1 MLETLFQFLFEY
13 RLQVFRQGDFRFA
26 PPAGAPVAAVVVIAA
41 LAIAFISYRVIR
53 SRVEWRQRAA
63 LGVLRIA
70 ALAIILFCIF
80 RPVLVVK
87 AAVAQQNVIGI
98 LLDDSRSMQLPE
110 TNAAPDGSTATPTRA
125 DRVRQTFANPDSPIM
140 RALSEKFL
148 VRTFRFSSSTARVS
162 APGDLTFGGTQT
174 RLSNAIESA
183 RQELAGLPVSGLV
196 LVTDGADTTDAT
208 IADALLASKAEA
220 LPVFTVG
227 VGQETLAHDIQVGRV
242 STPRTALKGTSLLV
256 DAVLTQTGY
265 AGQTVTLDVED
276 GGRIVGS
283 QPVRLPADGDPVSV
297 RVKFTATEAG
307 PRVFRLKVAPQAGE
321 VVTQNNQRD
330 VQIDIRDRK
339 ERILYYEG
347 EPRFEMKFARQAIK
361 DDKNLELVTLQRT
374 AENKYLRLDVD
385 AAGVEL
391 AAGFPKTREDLFAY
405 RGLVLGSVEASAFNA
420 DQLRMISEF
429 VDVRGGGLLLLG
441 GARAFAEGG
450 YAGTPL
456 EEIMPVVM
464 NRGGGVFAHL
474 KVHPTRA
481 GQAHAVTQLGDTEQ
495 ASADRWKSMPSLSTV
510 NLIETIKPGA
520 TTLLS
525 ATDDRRRE
533 RVVLAYER
541 YGRGKSVAFPVQD
554 SWMWQMHATIRVEDQ
569 THENFWRQLLRWLVD
584 GVPDAVETRTLTD
597 RVEPGQPVVLTA
609 DVVDK
614 RFVELNDANVVAH
627 VTGPS
632 GKTVDVP
639 MQWTGE
645 RNGQYRA
652 TLATTDGGW
661 YQAKVDATR
670 AGQPVGAGVAHLR
683 AVPDDAEYFD
693 ATMHAPLLK
702 RIAQET
708 GGRFYTADAMTSLP
722 DDLKYS
728 GRGVT
733 AVEERELWHMPILLM
748 ALVTIVC
755 AEWGLRRMWRLA

>member
-1 MLETLFQFLFEY
+1 MFETLFQFLFEY

-26 PPAGAPVAAVVVIAA
+26 PPAGAPVAALMVVAA
-41 LAIAFISYRVIR
+41 LVLAFVSYRMLR
-53 SRVEWRQRAA
+53 SRVQGRERGVLA
-63 LGVLRIA
+63 VLRIA
-70 ALAIILFCIF
+70 ALGIILFCIF

-110 TNAAPDGSTATPTRA
+110 QNAGTATRA
-125 DRVRQTFANPDSPIM
+125 DRVRQTFGNPDSAVM
-140 RALSEKFL
+140 KALSEKFL

-162 APGDLTFGGTQT
+162 APADLTFGGTQT
-174 RLSNAIESA
+174 RLASAIESA

-196 LVTDGADTTDAT
+196 LVSDGADTTDAT
-208 IADALLASKAEA
+208 VADALLASKAEA

-227 VGQETLAHDIQVGRV
+227 VGQESLSHDIQVGRV
-242 STPRTALKGTSLLV
+242 QTPRTALKGTSLLV
-256 DAVLTQTGY
+256 DAVLTQTGF

-276 GGRIVGS
+276 AGRIVGS
-283 QPVRLPADGDPVSV
+283 QPVRLPADGDPVAV
-297 RVKFTATEAG
+297 RVRFTATEAG

-361 DDKNLELVTLQRT
+361 EDQNLQLVTLQRT
-374 AENKYLRLDVD
+374 AENKHLRLDID

-391 AAGFPKTREDLFAY
+391 AAGFPKTREELFAY

-420 DQLRMISEF
+420 DQLRMIAEF

-441 GARAFAEGG
+441 GGRAFAEGG

-456 EEIMPVVM
+456 AEVMPVILGAT
-464 NRGGGVFAHL
+464 GGAFSHV

-481 GQAHAVTQLGDTEQ
+481 GQAHAVTQLGETEQ
-495 ASADRWKSMPSLSTV
+495 ASAERWKTLPALSTV
-510 NLIETIKPGA
+510 NTIDTLKPGA
-520 TTLLS
+520 TALLS
-525 ATDDRRRE
+525 GTDDRRRE
-533 RVVLAYER
+533 RIVLAYER

-554 SWMWQMHATIRVEDQ
+554 SWMWQMHATIRTEDQ

-584 GVPDAVETRTLTD
+584 GVPDTVETRSLTD
-597 RVEPGQPVVLTA
+597 RVEPGQPVALTA
-609 DVVDK
+609 DVVDP
-614 RFVELNDANVVAH
+614 RFVELNDASVVAR
-627 VTGPS
+627 VMSPS
-632 GKTVDVP
+632 GKTTTVP

-652 TLATTDGGW
+652 SFPTHEAGW
-661 YQAKVDATR
+661 YQSRVEATR
-670 AGQPVGAGVAHLR
+670 DGKSVGSAVANVR

-693 ATMHAPLLK
+693 ATMHAPLLQ
-702 RIAQET
+702 RIANDT
-708 GGRFYTADAMTSLP
+708 GGRFYTPDAMSSLA

-733 AVEERELWHMPILLM
+733 SVEERELWHMPILLM
-748 ALVTIVC
+748 ALVTILC
-755 AEWGLRRMWRLA
+755 AEWGLRRLWRLA

>member
-1 MLETLFQFLFEY
+1 VLESLFQFLFEY
-13 RLQVFRQGDFRFA
+13 RLHVFRQGDFRFA
-26 PPAGAPVAAVVVIAA
+26 PPAGAPLAAVVVVAA
-41 LAIAFISYRVIR
+41 LAIAFISYRVLR
-53 SRVEWRQRAA
+53 TRVQWRERAA
-63 LGVLRIA
+63 LSALRIA

-87 AAVAQQNVIGI
+87 AAVAQQNVVGV
-98 LLDDSRSMQLPE
+98 LLDDSRSMQLPQKD
-110 TNAAPDGSTATPTRA
+110 AAAGTRG
-125 DRVRQTFANPDSPIM
+125 DLVRQTFGNPDSPM
-140 RALSEKFL
+140 MKALSDKFL

-162 APGDLTFGGTQT
+162 APTDLTFSGTQT
-174 RLSNAIESA
+174 RLAGAIESA

-208 IADALLASKAEA
+208 VADALLASKAEA

-256 DAVLTQTGY
+256 DAVVTQTGY

-276 GGRIVGS
+276 GGKIVGS
-283 QPVRLPADGDPVSV
+283 QLVRLPADGDPVSV
-297 RVKFTATEAG
+297 RVRFIAAEAG
-307 PRVFRLKVAPQAGE
+307 PRVFRLKVAPQPGE

-347 EPRFEMKFARQAIK
+347 EPRPEMKFARRAIA
-361 DDKNLELVTLQRT
+361 DDPNLQLVTLQRT
-374 AENKYLRLDVD
+374 AENKHLRLDID
-385 AAGVEL
+385 ASGVEL
-391 AAGFPKTREDLFAY
+391 AAGFPKTREELFAY
-405 RGLVLGSVEASAFNA
+405 RGLVLGSIEASAFTG
-420 DQLRMISEF
+420 DQLRMIAEF

-441 GARAFAEGG
+441 GPRAFAEGG

-456 EEIMPVVM
+456 ADVMPVLLD
-464 NRGGGVFAHL
+464 RAGGALAHV

-481 GQAHAVTQLGDTEQ
+481 GQAHAVTQIGDTEE
-495 ASADRWKSMPSLSTV
+495 SSTERWKTMPPLTTV
-510 NLIETIKPGA
+510 NLIEAVKPGA
-520 TTLLS
+520 TALLS
-525 ATDDRRRE
+525 GTDDRHRE

-541 YGRGKSVAFPVQD
+541 YGRGKSIAFPVQD
-554 SWMWQMHATIRVEDQ
+554 SWIWQMHATIRVEDQ

-584 GVPDAVETRTLTD
+584 GVPDAVETRPVTD
-597 RVEPGQPVVLTA
+597 RVEPGQPVTLTA
-609 DVVDK
+609 DVVDP

-627 VTGPS
+627 VKAPS
-632 GKTVDVP
+632 GKTVSVP
-639 MQWTGE
+639 LQWTGE

-652 TLATTDGGW
+652 TFETAEAGW
-661 YQAKVDATR
+661 YEAKVDATR
-670 AGQPVGAGVAHLR
+670 AGQTIGTSIAHVR
-683 AVPDDAEYFD
+683 AAPDDAEYFD
-693 ATMHAPLLK
+693 AAMHAPLLK

-708 GGRFYTADAMTSLP
+708 GGRFYQADAMSSLP

-733 AVEERELWHMPILLM
+733 AVEERELWHMPIVLM

-755 AEWGLRRMWRLA
+755 AEWGLRRMWKLA

>member
-1 MLETLFQFLFEY
+1 LLETLFQFLFEY
-13 RLQVFRQGDFRFA
+13 RPHVFRQGDFRFA
-26 PPAGAPVAAVVVIAA
+26 PPAGAPIAAVVIVAA
-41 LAIAFISYRVIR
+41 LAIAFISYRVLR
-53 SRVEWRQRAA
+53 GRVQWRERLVLGA
-63 LGVLRIA
+63 LRVA

-87 AAVAQQNVIGI
+87 AAVAQQNVVGI
-98 LLDDSRSMQLPE
+98 LIDDSRSMQLPAS
-110 TNAAPDGSTATPTRA
+110 NTATGSRA
-125 DRVRQTFANPDSPIM
+125 DRVRETFANPDSPVM
-140 RALSEKFL
+140 KALSEKFL
-148 VRTFRFSSSTARVS
+148 IRTFRFSSSTGRVS
-162 APGDLTFGGTQT
+162 APGDLTFNGTQT
-174 RLSNAIESA
+174 RLANAIESA

-196 LVTDGADTTDAT
+196 LVSDGADTTDAT
-208 IADALLASKAEA
+208 VADALLASKAES

-227 VGQETLAHDIQVGRV
+227 VGQETLAHDIQIGRV

-256 DAVLTQTGY
+256 DAVITQTGY
-265 AGQTVTLDVED
+265 AGQTVSLDVED

-297 RVKFTATEAG
+297 RVKFTANEAG
-307 PRVFRLKVAPQAGE
+307 PRIFRLKVAPQANE

-361 DDKNLELVTLQRT
+361 DDQNLELVTLQRT
-374 AENKYLRLDVD
+374 AENKYLRLDID

-391 AAGFPKTREDLFAY
+391 AAGFPKTREELFAY

-450 YAGTPL
+450 YVGTPL
-456 EEIMPVVM
+456 AEIMPVVID
-464 NRGGGVFAHL
+464 RGGGAFSHL
-474 KVHPTRA
+474 KVSPTRA

-495 ASADRWKSMPSLSTV
+495 ASAERWKTMPPLSTV
-510 NLIETIKPGA
+510 NTIETIKPGA

-525 ATDDRRRE
+525 ALDDRRRE

-554 SWMWQMHATIRVEDQ
+554 SWMWQMHATIRLEDQ

-584 GVPDAVETRTLTD
+584 GVPDAVETRPITD
-597 RVEPGQPVVLTA
+597 RVEPGQPVTLTA
-609 DVVDK
+609 DVVDP
-614 RFVELNDANVVAH
+614 RFVELNDASVIAH
-627 VTGPS
+627 VKGPS
-632 GKTVDVP
+632 GKTIDVP

-645 RNGQYRA
+645 RNGQYRGVFP
-652 TLATTDGGW
+652 TTEEGF
-661 YQAKVDATR
+661 YEAKLDAAR
-670 AGQPVGAGVAHLR
+670 AGKPVGTAVAHVR
-683 AVPDDAEYFD
+683 AVADDAEYFD

-702 RIAQET
+702 RIAQDT
-708 GGRFYTADAMTSLP
+708 GGRFYAADNMASLP

-748 ALVTIVC
+748 GLVAIVC
-755 AEWGLRRMWRLA
+755 TEWGLRRMWRLA

>member
-1 MLETLFQFLFEY
+1 MFETLFQFLFEY
-13 RLQVFRQGDFRFA
+13 RPHVFRQGDFRFA
-26 PPAGAPVAAVVVIAA
+26 PPAGAMLAAVAVIAA
-41 LAIAFISYRVIR
+41 LAIAFISYRVLQ
-53 SRVEWRQRAA
+53 SRVEWRQRAVLGALRVAA
-63 LGVLRIA
+63 LG
-70 ALAIILFCIF
+70 IILFCIF

-87 AAVAQQNVIGI
+87 AAIAQQNVVGI
-98 LLDDSRSMQLPE
+98 LIDDSRSMQLPE
-110 TNAAPDGSTATPTRA
+110 GTSGTLTRA
-125 DRVRQTFANPDSPIM
+125 DRVRETFANPDGPAM

-148 VRTFRFSSSTARVS
+148 VRTFRFSSSSARVH
-162 APGDLTFGGTQT
+162 APADLTFGGTQT
-174 RLSNAIESA
+174 RLANAIQSA

-208 IADALLASKAEA
+208 VADALLASKAEA

-227 VGQETLAHDIQVGRV
+227 VGQETLARDIQIGRV
-242 STPRTALKGTSLLV
+242 QTPRTALKGTSLLV
-256 DAVLTQTGY
+256 DAVITQTGY
-265 AGQTVTLDVED
+265 AGQTVALDVED

-283 QPVRLPADGDPVSV
+283 QPVRLPADGDPISV

-307 PRVFRLKVAPQAGE
+307 PRVFRLKVAPQTGE
-321 VVTQNNQRD
+321 VVAQNNQRD

-347 EPRFEMKFARQAIK
+347 EPRFEMKFSRQAIK

-374 AENKYLRLDVD
+374 AENKHLRLDID

-391 AAGFPKTREDLFAY
+391 AAGFPKTREELFAY
-405 RGLVLGSVEASAFNA
+405 RGIVLGSVEASAFNA
-420 DQLRMISEF
+420 DQLRMIAEF

-456 EEIMPVVM
+456 AEMMPVLLG
-464 NRGGGVFAHL
+464 RGGGVFSHL

-481 GQAHAVTQLGDTEQ
+481 GQAHAVTQIGETEQ
-495 ASADRWKSMPSLSTV
+495 ASADRWKSMPPLSTV
-510 NLIETIKPGA
+510 NLIDEIKPGA

-525 ATDDRRRE
+525 GTDDRRRE

-554 SWMWQMHATIRVEDQ
+554 SWLWQMHATMRVEDQ

-584 GVPDAVETRTLTD
+584 GVPDAVETRPITD
-597 RVEPGQPVVLTA
+597 RVEPGQPVALTA
-609 DVVDK
+609 DVVDP
-614 RFVELNDANVVAH
+614 RFVELNDATVVAS
-627 VTGPS
+627 VTSPS
-632 GKTVDVP
+632 GKTVTVP

-652 TLATTDGGW
+652 SFDTSEAGF
-661 YQAKVDATR
+661 YKASIDATR
-670 AGQPVGAGVAHLR
+670 AGKAVGSAVAHVR

-702 RIAQET
+702 RIAQDT
-708 GGRFYTADAMTSLP
+708 GGRFYTSDKLTSLA

-733 AVEERELWHMPILLM
+733 AVEERELWHMPILLI
-748 ALVTIVC
+748 ALIGIVC
-755 AEWGLRRMWRLA
+755 AEWSLRRVWRLA